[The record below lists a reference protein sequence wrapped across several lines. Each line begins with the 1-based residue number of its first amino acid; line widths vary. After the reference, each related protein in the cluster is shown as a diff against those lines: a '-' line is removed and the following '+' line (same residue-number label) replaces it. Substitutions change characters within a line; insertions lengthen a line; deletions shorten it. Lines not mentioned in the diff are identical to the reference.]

1 MTSVPTPSDAMSLP
15 VSAITEDDIAR
26 FLSNTP
32 GFFERHAELLASVQ
46 LSNPHGARAVSLQE
60 RQAELLREKIRLL
73 EARTMEMVRN
83 ASENAA
89 TADKLHQWSRAL
101 LQIDAPDALPQAVLG
116 QLRALFDV
124 PLAALRIWGL
134 RDADAG
140 GDAAADAD
148 AHSCDSALAPF
159 TQGASADVRALAE
172 SLTMPFCG
180 PNLGFEPA
188 QWLAGQA
195 GDAPARSLAL
205 LPLRAGAVGSASPAF
220 GLLVLGASDPQ
231 RFDAHMGTD
240 FLARIAE
247 LVSAALLRLRR

>member
-1 MTSVPTPSDAMSLP
+1 MSLP
-15 VSAITEDDIAR
+15 VSTITEDDIAR
-26 FLSNTP
+26 FLGNTP

-46 LSNPHGARAVSLQE
+46 LSSPHGARAVSLQE

-73 EARTMEMVRN
+73 EQRTMDMVRN
-83 ASENAA
+83 GSDNAA
-89 TADKLHQWSRAL
+89 IADKLHQWSRAL
-101 LQIDAPDALPQAVLG
+101 LQVDAPGALPQAVLE
-116 QLRALFDV
+116 QLRTQFDV

-134 RDADAG
+134 WQETGADTAG
-140 GDAAADAD
+140 ATGDAAVAADPVLA
-148 AHSCDSALAPF
+148 ALTPF
-159 TQGASADVRALAE
+159 TQGASADVRALAA

-195 GDAPARSLAL
+195 GEAPARSLAL
-205 LPLRAGAVGSASPAF
+205 LPLRAGAIDSATPAF
-220 GLLVLGASDPQ
+220 GLLVLGAADPQ